1 MKPLHCHLQ
10 AFGWNIYLSRERL
23 RIMPVSN
30 NRGNRLARRLRELR
44 NRRWNKRHGQ
54 CELCGNVLPKESMS
68 LHHILP
74 YAEFPLLATRRWNLL
89 MLCPCCHF
97 LIHQD
102 LPRQTHIMEHT
113 ARQHGI
119 NLEQVYHQ
127 AALSRWE
134 AKQTKKG
141 ATA

>member
-1 MKPLHCHLQ
+1 MKPLHRHLQ

-23 RIMPVSN
+23 RLMPVSN
-30 NRGNRLARRLRELR
+30 NRGNGLARRLRELR

-74 YAEFPLLATRRWNLL
+74 YADFPSFAKTHWNLL
-89 MLCPCCHF
+89 MLCPRCHF
-97 LIHQD
+97 LLHTNLLQ
-102 LPRQTHIMEHT
+102 QTRLMEHT

-127 AALSRWE
+127 AALTRWE
-134 AKQTKKG
+134 AKQQKG
-141 ATA
+141 VTV

>member
-1 MKPLHCHLQ
+1 MKPRHHQLRIL
-10 AFGWNIYLSRERL
+10 GYNIYFSRERL
-23 RIMPVSN
+23 RLVPVSN
-30 NRGNRLARRLRELR
+30 NRGNGLARRLRELR

-74 YAEFPLLATRRWNLL
+74 YADFPLLATRRWNLL

-102 LPRQTHIMEHT
+102 LPRQTRLMEQT
-113 ARQHGI
+113 ARQHSI

-134 AKQTKKG
+134 AKQQKE
-141 ATA
+141 TA

>member
-1 MKPLHCHLQ
+1 MKPLHRHLQ

-30 NRGNRLARRLRELR
+30 KRGNGLARWLRELR
-44 NRRWNKRHGQ
+44 NRRWNKRLGH

-74 YAEFPLLATRRWNLL
+74 YADFPLLATRRWNLL

-97 LIHQD
+97 LVHQD
-102 LPRQTHIMEHT
+102 LPRQTRLMERT

-119 NLEQVYHQ
+119 NLEQVYRQ
-127 AALSRWE
+127 TALSRWE

-141 ATA
+141 AIA

>member
-1 MKPLHCHLQ
+1 MKPLHRHLQ

-30 NRGNRLARRLRELR
+30 NRGNGLARRMRELR
-44 NRRWNKRHGQ
+44 NRRWNKHHGK

-74 YAEFPLLATRRWNLL
+74 YAEFPAFAKTHWNLL
-89 MLCPCCHF
+89 MVCPRCHF
-97 LIHQD
+97 MLHTTLLQ
-102 LPRQTHIMEHT
+102 QTRLMERT
-113 ARQHGI
+113 ARKHGI

-127 AALSRWE
+127 AVLSRWT
-134 AKQTKKG
+134 ANQQKG
-141 ATA
+141 VTA

>member
-30 NRGNRLARRLRELR
+30 SRGNRLARRLRELR

-74 YAEFPLLATRRWNLL
+74 YADFPLLATRRWNLL

-102 LPRQTHIMEHT
+102 LPRQTHLMEHT

-127 AALSRWE
+127 TALSRWE
-134 AKQTKKG
+134 AKQQKG

>member
-1 MKPLHCHLQ
+1 MKPLHRHIQ

-23 RIMPVSN
+23 RIMPVSKQ
-30 NRGNRLARRLRELR
+30 RGNGLARRMRELR
-44 NRRWNKRHGQ
+44 NRLWNKRHGQ

-74 YAEFPLLATRRWNLL
+74 YADFPQLATRRWNLL

-102 LPRQTHIMEHT
+102 LPRQTRLMEQT

-119 NLEQVYHQ
+119 NLEQVYRQ
-127 AALSRWE
+127 TAITRWT
-134 AKQTKKG
+134 AKQQKG

>member
-1 MKPLHCHLQ
+1 MKPLHRHLQ

-23 RIMPVSN
+23 RLVPVSKQ
-30 NRGNRLARRLRELR
+30 RGNGLARRLRELR

-54 CELCGNVLPKESMS
+54 CELCGQPYEKEVMS
-68 LHHILP
+68 IHHILP
-74 YAEFPLLATRRWNLL
+74 YADFPQLATRRWNLL

-102 LPRQTHIMEHT
+102 ILQQTRLMEQT

-119 NLEQVYHQ
+119 NLEKVYHQ
-127 AALSRWE
+127 AALSRWT
-134 AKQTKKG
+134 AKQQKG